1 MNDPTPIPSPTPA
14 PAPVV
19 TGTPRI
25 TIDQFKTVDL
35 RTAKV
40 LEVTAHP
47 KADRL
52 WVLKIDI
59 GEATPRTIVSG
70 IREHYTPEQLV
81 GRTIIAVANL
91 EPAALRGV
99 ESAGMLLAVRDP
111 ENHVILLSVDGAI
124 PPGVRVS

>member
-1 MNDPTPIPSPTPA
+1 MNEPTPTPPPTPA
-14 PAPVV
+14 PVPVPAAPS
-19 TGTPRI
+19 RI
-25 TIDQFKTVDL
+25 TLDQFKSIDL
-35 RTAKV
+35 RTAKI

-52 WVLKIDI
+52 YVIKVDV
-59 GEATPRTIVSG
+59 GEPAPRTIVSG
-70 IREHYTPEQLV
+70 IREHYTPEQLI

-91 EPAALRGV
+91 EPAVLRGV

-111 ENHVILLSVDGAI
+111 ENRVILLGVDGAI